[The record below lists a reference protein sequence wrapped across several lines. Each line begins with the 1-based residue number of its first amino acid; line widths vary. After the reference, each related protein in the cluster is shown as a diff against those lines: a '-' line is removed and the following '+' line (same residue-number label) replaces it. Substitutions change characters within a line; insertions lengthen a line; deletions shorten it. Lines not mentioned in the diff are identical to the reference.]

1 MKIYHTKTQEDF
13 NALMEELE
21 SDGVCWKN
29 GVRATGNKV
38 WDWFEKET
46 CVKVD
51 DKVFTYGS
59 IGYYKLEHP
68 DTRII
73 EYTAKKNKY
82 KEGQYYCMP
91 KKKTLS
97 QAINDVVNSPSH
109 YTQGELE
116 VIDILKDKMTK
127 EEFEGFLKGNILKYT
142 FRENIK
148 NGTEDM
154 KKAAWYTAK
163 LIEFREG

>member
-1 MKIYHTKTQEDF
+1 MKIYHTKTQEDY
-13 NALMEELE
+13 NALMRELE
-21 SDGVCWKN
+21 KN
-29 GVRATGNKV
+29 GVNWSGGSKATEINIWSQFKHI
-38 WDWFEKET
+38 T
-46 CVKVD
+46 CLTVDSIISGFDTVKYHEL
-51 DKVFTYGS
+51 KY
-59 IGYYKLEHP
+59 P
-68 DTRII
+68 DIPII
-73 EYTAKKNKY
+73 EYTAKKPHDN
-82 KEGQYYCMP
+82 
-91 KKKTLS
+91 
-97 QAINDVVNSPSH
+97 VNNPSH

-116 VIDILKDKMTK
+116 VIDILKDKLTK